1 MAVRAALGASRGR
14 IARQLLTESVT
25 LALAG
30 GALGIALA
38 LSAFSLLKLAL
49 PADTAGL
56 SNAHMGWEA
65 MLFAS
70 LLSLLTGL
78 AFGLAPALSASRH
91 DLAGTIKMGG
101 QRAAGTARARMRSAL
116 IMGEVAVAVV
126 LAVGAGLLIKS
137 LWMLARVNPGFEPEH
152 ILTLRVSPNQSVCR
166 DRAACIALFHELVRR
181 TAEIPGVHG
190 VAAANTI
197 PMAADVPSIPVAV
210 EGHPYVPGHTMW
222 PMFWA
227 GAVTP
232 LYFHLMQIPILAG
245 RGFADSDGEKS
256 APVVIVSAAMA
267 RRYWLGQNPIGK
279 HIRPVFEAN
288 WRTVIGVAGDVRQYD
303 LANHSPDYIRGAM
316 YMPYPQSVTNE
327 RQLPAAMTLIVRT
340 GGDPTALPGRI
351 RGLVRDLNP
360 DVPVSEIR
368 TLESLVDASTQ
379 QSRSM
384 TWLFITF
391 AGAALLLAAI
401 GTYGVVSYS
410 TAQRTFEIGMR
421 AALGA
426 SRRNIFGLVLGQSLR
441 LAITGLIVGIIASV
455 ILTRMLAAFLYG
467 TAATDPMTFLAVC
480 GVLVTVAL
488 VAGYVPARRAA
499 SIDPST
505 ALRVE

>member
-1 MAVRAALGASRGR
+1 
-14 IARQLLTESVT
+14 
-25 LALAG
+25 
-30 GALGIALA
+30 
-38 LSAFSLLKLAL
+38 
-49 PADTAGL
+49 
-56 SNAHMGWEA
+56 
-65 MLFAS
+65 
-70 LLSLLTGL
+70 
-78 AFGLAPALSASRH
+78 
-91 DLAGTIKMGG
+91 
-101 QRAAGTARARMRSAL
+101 
-116 IMGEVAVAVV
+116 
-126 LAVGAGLLIKS
+126 
-137 LWMLARVNPGFEPEH
+137 
-152 ILTLRVSPNQSVCR
+152 
-166 DRAACIALFHELVRR
+166 
-181 TAEIPGVHG
+181 
-190 VAAANTI
+190 
-197 PMAADVPSIPVAV
+197 
-210 EGHPYVPGHTMW
+210 
-222 PMFWA
+222 
-227 GAVTP
+227 
-232 LYFHLMQIPILAG
+232 
-245 RGFADSDGEKS
+245 
-256 APVVIVSAAMA
+256 
-267 RRYWLGQNPIGK
+267 
-279 HIRPVFEAN
+279 
-288 WRTVIGVAGDVRQYD
+288 VAGDVRQYD